1 MAFAVLPVLGTL
13 WVADWLALPET
24 LRAFDVEHSHHHDN
38 DGAHDDRQGASAAAA
53 AASVDGLHALLA
65 PSYSIDGAL
74 AAFRF
79 CDPMATGKPAP
90 QRQAGSSSAGTGGGG
105 GGVSHDKGRRSL
117 RACYGL
123 SLVFLAIYVA
133 AAAAACPGKVPLA
146 MLNVLALLVA
156 DAVHFAVTAG
166 RGSVRLHS
174 HICFL
179 GLLLIDIV
187 KHV

>member
-1 MAFAVLPVLGTL
+1 M
-13 WVADWLALPET
+13 
-24 LRAFDVEHSHHHDN
+24 
-38 DGAHDDRQGASAAAA
+38 
-53 AASVDGLHALLA
+53 
-65 PSYSIDGAL
+65 
-74 AAFRF
+74 
-79 CDPMATGKPAP
+79 
-90 QRQAGSSSAGTGGGG
+90 
-105 GGVSHDKGRRSL
+105 GRRSL